1 VRKGRVAGGHHKS
14 GCPIHDSLIVMS
26 GVNPRTP
33 CSVTQITSPLASAH
47 KLIPWRVAHPQI
59 WVPHS

>member
-1 VRKGRVAGGHHKS
+1 MTFRRHGWEPGAPYLDSEMGGGWPTHNL

-33 CSVTQITSPLASAH
+33 RNVTQITFSPLDQT
-47 KLIPWRVAHPQI
+47 VN
-59 WVPHS
+59 